1 MKIGILTHP
10 QHSNYGGILQC
21 YALSEYLKTLGHE
34 PIVIRREHNRPIFVK
49 RWILALLRGLRI
61 PRYYRPN
68 KIDRTINIRPFV
80 EQYLNRTYP
89 ISSDKQMLRVCKE
102 YNFDAV
108 IVGSDQV
115 WRRSFAKKYGY
126 NYFLDFVPEDIV
138 KLSYAASF
146 GISDWEYTPE
156 ESKNICNLMQR
167 FVSVSVREED
177 AVSLCKTNM
186 SVNAEWVIDPTLLL
200 TCKDYSLITS
210 NRKINEKYVFV
221 YWLGDKSLIKDEVEK
236 YNIRGY
242 KVVELNLRDECEQVS
257 VQDWLSYIRY
267 ADKIITDSFHGVV
280 FSILFEKSF
289 YIYKNESGGVGR
301 LFSLMKLLG
310 LSDSIDT
317 EQELDYTVLSE
328 KLENLREKSRIYL
341 TRSLILGY
349 RI

>member
-21 YALSEYLKTLGHE
+21 YALSEYLKKLGHE

-167 FVSVSVREED
+167 FTSVSVREED
-177 AVSLCKTNM
+177 AVSLCNAKM
-186 SVNAEWVIDPTLLL
+186 LVDAEWLVDPTLLL
-200 TCKDYSLITS
+200 TSQEYSVITS
-210 NRKINEKYVFV
+210 NRKIKEKYIFL
-221 YWLGDKSLIKDEVEK
+221 YWLGDKFRINGELEEYKSK
-236 YNIRGY
+236 GY
-242 KVVELNLRDECEQVS
+242 KIVELNLRDECEQVS

-280 FSILFEKSF
+280 FSILFEKRFS
-289 YIYKNESGGVGR
+289 IYKNESGGVGR
-301 LFSLMKLLG
+301 LSSLMKLLG
-310 LSDSIDT
+310 LACCIDMD
-317 EQELDYTVLSE
+317 QNIDYAVLSE
-328 KLENLREKSRIYL
+328 KLESLREKSKIYL
-341 TRSLILGY
+341 TRSLT
-349 RI
+349 RS